1 MLIRCVCAREFE
13 AKAGDARCPGCG
25 AILEVRAGKIQS
37 ACACGATIVVAE
49 SLRGKRVSCTSCP
62 AQVLVPED
70 APPAAPRLKVAAADA
85 RRPEDTKGRRP
96 LLFALLLAPLFLF
109 TILGGAD
116 LRERLE
122 RAKREHSDVTERVE
136 TVDEFLRALPGER
149 VEGAYLPR
157 TSWVPWGFAA
167 AAVVGF
173 WGILLFLFP
182 MGRAHSL
189 HLWTVG
195 LLIGTVGVFLLWGFQ
210 YVALY
215 SRGLRGGGAIGLIV
229 LSVLQFI
236 GLSYEAALDPEI
248 GFLKSLA
255 GFTFGV
261 GLCEEVCKML
271 PLAIAFRLGARLDV
285 RGAVAW
291 GLAMGVGF
299 GVSEGI
305 HYSAQLYNGLT
316 GGEAYGVRFVSCV
329 ALHAVWSGTA
339 SLFLWSTREEFEEPE
354 HWYGMITPLVLAV
367 APSMALHG
375 LYDTLLKRDLDV
387 LACLAA
393 AASYVLFFRFSAVY
407 RRREAQLEGVGADR
421 LA

>member
-13 AKAGDARCPGCG
+13 AETGDARCPGCG
-25 AILEVRAGKIQS
+25 AILEVRAGKVQS

-49 SLRGKRVSCTSCP
+49 SLRGKRVPCTSCP

-70 APPAAPRLKVAAADA
+70 APPASPRVKVAAIDA
-85 RRPEDTKGRRP
+85 RPPEDTKGRRP
-96 LLFALLLAPLFLF
+96 FLFSLLLIPLFLF
-109 TILGGAD
+109 TIFGNSD

-122 RAKREHSDVTERVE
+122 RAKREHADLAERIE

-149 VEGAYLPR
+149 VEGAFLSR
-157 TSWVPWGFAA
+157 SSWVPWGYAGA
-167 AAVVGF
+167 AAVGF
-173 WGILLFLFP
+173 WAILIFLFP
-182 MGRAHSL
+182 MGRANSL

-195 LLIGTVGVFLLWGFQ
+195 LLIGTVGVLLLWGFQ
-210 YVALY
+210 FVALY
-215 SRGLRGGGAIGLIV
+215 SRGLRGGGAIGMIV
-229 LSVLQFI
+229 LGILQFV
-236 GLSYEAALDPEI
+236 GYSYEAALDPEN
-248 GFLKSLA
+248 GFFKSLA
-255 GFTFGV
+255 GYTLGV
-261 GLCEEVCKML
+261 GLCEEVCKIL

-305 HYSAQLYNGLT
+305 HYSGQYYNGLS

-339 SLFLWSTREEFEEPE
+339 SLFLWSTRGEFEEPE

-367 APSMALHG
+367 GPSMALHG
-375 LYDTLLKRDLDV
+375 LYDTLLKRDLPL
-387 LACLAA
+387 LACGVA
-393 AASYVLFFRFSAVY
+393 AASYLAFFRLSAIY
-407 RRREAQLEGVGADR
+407 RRREEKAGAGA
-421 LA
+421 LP